1 MRNIQTVNVDGA
13 QHWQNIESFPDE
25 CPICHRH
32 VSPTPWGNAF
42 SADLSSR
49 LQLVFLCT
57 NIQCQALFVAYYAQT
72 VLNSANWYLRGV
84 MRGTHETTE
93 LSDDIEDVSSNFA
106 KIFSQA
112 EIAEQEELSEICG
125 VGYRKALE
133 FLIKDYVIRKNPN
146 DEEKIKKQPLANVIK
161 EYVTDDRI
169 KTVAERAT
177 WLGNDETHYVRKWE
191 DKDVKDLKALIHLTT
206 LWIQMEIET
215 ERIKKEMPE
224 PKK

>member
-1 MRNIQTVNVDGA
+1 
-13 QHWQNIESFPDE
+13 
-25 CPICHRH
+25 
-32 VSPTPWGNAF
+32 
-42 SADLSSR
+42 
-49 LQLVFLCT
+49 
-57 NIQCQALFVAYYAQT
+57 
-72 VLNSANWYLRGV
+72 

-215 ERIKKEMPE
+215 DRIKKEMPE